1 MLTVKAS
8 SLILFAKITERVFF
22 RIFRLFVVRCAMLTR
37 KVTKK
42 NVPMYEMQYSKLSP
56 AAAAAAALFGARGAV
71 KTRALN
77 KFSFSLAHIHI

>member
-22 RIFRLFVVRCAMLTR
+22 RIFRLFVVRRAMLTR

-56 AAAAAAALFGARGAV
+56 AAALFGARGAV